1 MLSGGLPVQ
10 ADGVRVEPE
19 QSSDQAAEVAL
30 PTVRRGSRVKK
41 KKLNV
46 IRPGSLAW
54 AEGWAGSIVDRQAIL
69 PMFTR

>member
-1 MLSGGLPVQ
+1 MLSGNLPVQ
-10 ADGVRVEPE
+10 ADGVPVETGQGPG
-19 QSSDQAAEVAL
+19 QAAEVAL

-41 KKLNV
+41 RLHV
-46 IRPGSLAW
+46 IRQETLAW